1 MQVLSQ
7 CEKKAVGAGVSP
19 FLGGLLHISINFIKK
34 LIPGQKKSPHIVS
47 DDAELGRG
55 IT

>member
-1 MQVLSQ
+1 MQALSHH
-7 CEKKAVGAGVSP
+7 EIKTIGAGASP
-19 FLGGLLHISINFIKK
+19 FLGGLLRISINFVKK

-55 IT
+55 TT